1 MSNYKFET
9 LQVHAGNTPDP
20 TTGASA
26 TPIYQSASFA
36 FKNVEEGR
44 KIFAHEKDGFSYSR
58 IVNPTVDTF
67 TKRIAALEGGYDA
80 VAAASG
86 IAAQWLVMQG
96 LCKAGDN
103 LISSISLYGGT
114 YGQFKNTLP
123 QFGVNVKFCSC
134 NDRNEVES
142 LIDDKT
148 KGIYVETI
156 ANSNLAVPDFEMLAQ
171 VAAKHNI
178 PLIVDN
184 TVGCGGYLCRPLEKG
199 ANIVTHS
206 ATKWICGH
214 GNTIGGVVVNGGN
227 FDWSCGKFPKFT
239 EAQSALGGKSYLQR
253 YGKGAFSAQ
262 LAYEGL
268 TNFGGCLSPFNAFLL
283 LMGVETLS
291 LRVQRVC
298 DNALALAKWLEKNP
312 KIAKVCY
319 PGLESHPTHKNAV
332 KYLNNGFGGI
342 IFVDLKASKEQTARV
357 VERFKLFTLLAN
369 LGDNKSLVTHPATST
384 HSELSEAELNKVG
397 ITGGTL
403 RLCIGIEN
411 IEDIIADFD
420 NALRI
425 I

>member
-1 MSNYKFET
+1 M
-9 LQVHAGNTPDP
+9 
-20 TTGASA
+20 
-26 TPIYQSASFA
+26 
-36 FKNVEEGR
+36 
-44 KIFAHEKDGFSYSR
+44 
-58 IVNPTVDTF
+58 
-67 TKRIAALEGGYDA
+67 
-80 VAAASG
+80 
-86 IAAQWLVMQG
+86 
-96 LCKAGDN
+96 
-103 LISSISLYGGT
+103 
-114 YGQFKNTLP
+114 
-123 QFGVNVKFCSC
+123 
-134 NDRNEVES
+134 
-142 LIDDKT
+142 
-148 KGIYVETI
+148 
-156 ANSNLAVPDFEMLAQ
+156 
-171 VAAKHNI
+171 
-178 PLIVDN
+178 
-184 TVGCGGYLCRPLEKG
+184 
-199 ANIVTHS
+199 
-206 ATKWICGH
+206 
-214 GNTIGGVVVNGGN
+214 IG
-227 FDWSCGKFPKFT
+227 SCGKFPKFT

-342 IFVDLKASKEQTARV
+342 IFVDLKASKEQTAKV